1 MFQMYTDATV
11 ITEIPK
17 SFQSVTALIYLFTI
31 MHVLK
36 QQLLTPLPCRNL
48 WFCFFQKRVHI
59 VKYVW
64 KPAIIWR
71 NCLQEDT
78 AQSNAEEMTE
88 WGPGL
93 GSSPRCPSP
102 WHWPAYHSNCPWIQ
116 RGPKERW
123 GPYLRGGFF
132 LK

>member
-48 WFCFFQKRVHI
+48 
-59 VKYVW
+59 
-64 KPAIIWR
+64 
-71 NCLQEDT
+71 
-78 AQSNAEEMTE
+78 
-88 WGPGL
+88 
-93 GSSPRCPSP
+93 
-102 WHWPAYHSNCPWIQ
+102 
-116 RGPKERW
+116 
-123 GPYLRGGFF
+123 
-132 LK
+132 